1 MRREA
6 MRFWGAAVLA
16 AGGWAVLASFILPY
30 EALGLTTGAER
41 SRAWLLTL
49 WTSGVMAICFGA
61 AGIIGYGS
69 PLGFKEVSEA
79 GSVMEAI
86 RARRQSQQHGGSFYQ
101 NFAWWLIVTGLLL
114 IVIYF
119 LAWGFSYA

>member
-1 MRREA
+1 MNRA
-6 MRFWGAAVLA
+6 AIRFWGAAALA
-16 AGGWAVLASFILPY
+16 AGGWAVLASVILPY
-30 EALGLTTGAER
+30 DALGLVTGAER
-41 SRAWLLTL
+41 ARAWLLTL

-61 AGIIGYGS
+61 AGIIGYGA

-79 GSVMEAI
+79 GSVAEAI

-101 NFAWWLIVTGLLL
+101 NFAWWLVITGILL

-119 LAWGFSYA
+119 LAWAYSHV